1 MHPGAGNTLLKVKSL
16 YAKVPLNMKTILAGA
31 AFVVLALWIG
41 YALGY
46 HHGVRNE
53 QKAWSSTYQLDR
65 SGQRIYNR
73 WPGSGRV
80 VVRPIPAVN
89 VPDPRNLLVK

>member
-1 MHPGAGNTLLKVKSL
+1 VHLGAGNTLLKVKSL
-16 YAKVPLNMKTILAGA
+16 YAKEHLNMKTILTAA

-80 VVRPIPAVN
+80 VVRPVPAVN
-89 VPDPRNLLVK
+89 VPDPRNSLVK

>member
-1 MHPGAGNTLLKVKSL
+1 
-16 YAKVPLNMKTILAGA
+16 MKTILTAA

-46 HHGVRNE
+46 HPGIRNE
-53 QKAWSSTYQLDR
+53 QKAWSSTYQLDS
-65 SGQRIYNR
+65 SGRRISNR

-80 VVRPIPAVN
+80 VVRPMPAVN
-89 VPDPRNLLVK
+89 VSAARNLPGN